1 MLIRDDVVFFCQDGM
16 YVGVFVYVI
25 SVCEHLSL
33 SVGMCMCMCLCL
45 PVYMQFSVGIC
56 NMCVSVQQRSLCL
69 LILAVCNEDQGRLTS
84 ESTQLGCVFFLSL

>member
-33 SVGMCMCMCLCL
+33 SLSVGMCMCMCMCL
-45 PVYMQFSVGIC
+45 PVYMLVYAIC
-56 NMCVSVQQRSLCL
+56 VYLCNNE
-69 LILAVCNEDQGRLTS
+69 VCA
-84 ESTQLGCVFFLSL
+84 FLFYLYVMRTRGG